1 MNKIMNKIRKIREKK
16 VYSQEYMQEKLNM
29 SQAAYSNLEA
39 NKTKLTVEKLLEIS
53 EILEVPVES
62 LIQDDTKNNFTITNN
77 DNGLGEYIFEDYIRN
92 RKKTVR

>member
-16 VYSQEYMQEKLNM
+16 GYSQEYMQEKLNM

-62 LIQDDTKNNFTITNN
+62 LIQDDTKNNFTIT
-77 DNGLGEYIFEDYIRN
+77 
-92 RKKTVR
+92 T